1 MQNEVEND
9 VENEVDNVEGRAENN
24 QFEFQRNYFVTSWLK
39 EEGFDLIFSKIV
51 IVNRSL

>member
-1 MQNEVEND
+1 MERKPE
-9 VENEVDNVEGRAENN
+9 DNI
-24 QFEFQRNYFVTSWLK
+24 FEFQRNYFVTSWLK